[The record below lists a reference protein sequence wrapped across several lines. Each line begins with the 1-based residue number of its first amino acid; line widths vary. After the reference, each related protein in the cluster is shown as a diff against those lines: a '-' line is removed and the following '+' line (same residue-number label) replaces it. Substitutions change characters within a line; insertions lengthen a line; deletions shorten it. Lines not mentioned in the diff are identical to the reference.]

1 MTRALV
7 ITNPFAARADARA
20 VTAILRI
27 LGRGGWNVDLRT
39 TTGPGDARRI
49 AEQARGEG
57 FDVLVS
63 HGGDG
68 TAMQVAAGLAGT
80 GIALGLIPGGT
91 GNVLAG
97 NLRLPRTTASAAR
110 ALLTARPHPIDL
122 GVVERADGPHYFAV
136 AAGTGLDAQLM
147 ADTDLRSKRRWKLG
161 AYLARAALTLTN
173 VRSATHRVTIDGT
186 LHEIRAAMLLILN
199 CGQLPP
205 GFLRLRA
212 DLAPD
217 DGWLDIMA
225 LDANGALQSLS
236 AVVQLLFGAGG
247 GGGGGGGNNGS
258 PRMGKAPRRI
268 WWARGRT
275 VRVEGEEGE
284 PRRLVQLD
292 GEVTGATPFEARL
305 LPAALTVL
313 VGSAFRA
320 AEARH
325 G

>member
-1 MTRALV
+1 MTRALL

-110 ALLTARPHPIDL
+110 ALLTAPPHPVGHCGGEGDTGPPYL
-122 GVVERADGPHYFAV
+122 PGHPRARF
-136 AAGTGLDAQLM
+136 DAQLV
-147 ADTDLRSKRRWKLG
+147 AD
-161 AYLARAALTLTN
+161 
-173 VRSATHRVTIDGT
+173 H
-186 LHEIRAAMLLILN
+186 
-199 CGQLPP
+199 
-205 GFLRLRA
+205 
-212 DLAPD
+212 
-217 DGWLDIMA
+217 
-225 LDANGALQSLS
+225 ALQ
-236 AVVQLLFGAGG
+236 V
-247 GGGGGGGNNGS
+247 
-258 PRMGKAPRRI
+258 
-268 WWARGRT
+268 
-275 VRVEGEEGE
+275 
-284 PRRLVQLD
+284 
-292 GEVTGATPFEARL
+292 
-305 LPAALTVL
+305 
-313 VGSAFRA
+313 
-320 AEARH
+320 
-325 G
+325 

>member
-136 AAGTGLDAQLM
+136 AAGTGFDAQLM

-161 AYLARAALTLTN
+161 AYLARAALTLPS
-173 VRSATHRVTIDGT
+173 VRSV
-186 LHEIRAAMLLILN
+186 
-199 CGQLPP
+199 
-205 GFLRLRA
+205 
-212 DLAPD
+212 
-217 DGWLDIMA
+217 
-225 LDANGALQSLS
+225 SS
-236 AVVQLLFGAGG
+236 
-247 GGGGGGGNNGS
+247 
-258 PRMGKAPRRI
+258 
-268 WWARGRT
+268 
-275 VRVEGEEGE
+275 
-284 PRRLVQLD
+284 
-292 GEVTGATPFEARL
+292 
-305 LPAALTVL
+305 
-313 VGSAFRA
+313 
-320 AEARH
+320 
-325 G
+325 